1 MIDSREERL
10 GKFRRNRAKFPRV
23 WFYRRS
29 RDKVGANVEKA
40 RNTGIAS
47 NLFPSSLFSSGR
59 GTDRS
64 PFRGLKYFLR
74 RVGDIFIYGQDG
86 VCPGRNNFDS
96 RLCPVSREHT
106 LTLNKFLLAR
116 NSIVYFL
123 LSKHSSRSRRF
134 VEGIALGRRIRS
146 KRFKMIDRFEDYYFI
161 GKEIYRNYY
170 ARLVYNLIGC
180 YWTIILE
187 YSQRHDP
194 HPYITRFIPLP
205 CIFTLPQSK
214 SFQFC
219 SLVLKFQF
227 PSPNPFV
234 EARDYECH
242 RFFIVSKRRPL
253 KFSLLESFP

>member
-1 MIDSREERL
+1 MIDSQEERL

-74 RVGDIFIYGQDG
+74 RVGARDILIYGQDG

-116 NSIVYFL
+116 NSIVYFP
-123 LSKHSSRSRRF
+123 LSKHSSRREVGDLSRILYSEDGF
-134 VEGIALGRRIRS
+134 VRNDLKRS
-146 KRFKMIDRFEDYYFI
+146 IDSKIIISLERKFT
-161 GKEIYRNYY
+161 EIIMRDLY
-170 ARLVYNLIGC
+170 
-180 YWTIILE
+180 II
-187 YSQRHDP
+187 
-194 HPYITRFIPLP
+194 
-205 CIFTLPQSK
+205 
-214 SFQFC
+214 
-219 SLVLKFQF
+219 
-227 PSPNPFV
+227 
-234 EARDYECH
+234 
-242 RFFIVSKRRPL
+242 
-253 KFSLLESFP
+253 

>member
-74 RVGDIFIYGQDG
+74 RVGDILIYGQDG

-116 NSIVYFL
+116 NSIVYFPPFEA
-123 LSKHSSRSRRF
+123 F
-134 VEGIALGRRIRS
+134 VEKSRDLSRVLHSEDGFVRNDLKRS
-146 KRFKMIDRFEDYYFI
+146 IDSKIIISLERKFT
-161 GKEIYRNYY
+161 EIIMRDLY
-170 ARLVYNLIGC
+170 
-180 YWTIILE
+180 II
-187 YSQRHDP
+187 
-194 HPYITRFIPLP
+194 
-205 CIFTLPQSK
+205 
-214 SFQFC
+214 
-219 SLVLKFQF
+219 
-227 PSPNPFV
+227 
-234 EARDYECH
+234 
-242 RFFIVSKRRPL
+242 
-253 KFSLLESFP
+253 

>member
-1 MIDSREERL
+1 MIDSQEERL

-74 RVGDIFIYGQDG
+74 RVGARDILIYGQDG

-194 HPYITRFIPLP
+194 HPYITRFTYH
-205 CIFTLPQSK
+205 F
-214 SFQFC
+214 
-219 SLVLKFQF
+219 LVSSRYLNRNHFNSV
-227 PSPNPFV
+227 PW
-234 EARDYECH
+234 C
-242 RFFIVSKRRPL
+242 
-253 KFSLLESFP
+253 